1 MNRLAVAVCALLLAL
16 TLPAAAGLAASLAP
30 DKAGQLTAEM
40 DSRKQ
45 DILAKEFGGKDPSKM
60 NSKERREYQKKG
72 SEIEDQVLQEHG
84 VSKGAYSAAMM
95 RATKNSP
102 VEKARA
108 QHAKKIEADKQAA
121 AEAERQRQAEAEK
134 PSGDAEVVI
143 ERGEQPAGNA
153 MSVEGGVM
161 VQRGGQ

>member
-1 MNRLAVAVCALLLAL
+1 MNRLAVAVCALLFSLS
-16 TLPAAAGLAASLAP
+16 LPSAIAAAASLSP

-45 DILAKEFGGKDPSKM
+45 DLLAKEFDGKDPSKM
-60 NSKERREYQKKG
+60 SSREKREYQKK
-72 SEIEDQVLQEHG
+72 SNEIEDKVLQENG
-84 VSKGAYSAAMM
+84 VSKGAYSATMM

-108 QHAKKIEADKQAA
+108 EHAKKIEADKQAA
-121 AEAERQRQAEAEK
+121 AEAEKQKAVADKQPGE
-134 PSGDAEVVI
+134 SEVVI
-143 ERGEQPAGNA
+143 ERGDQPGDNA